1 MIKFSETEMNV
12 DNGRPEYST
21 KIGGDTMEVFE
32 AIKNRTSIRK
42 YKPEKISKEKIDI
55 LIEAGRLAPTAANKQ
70 KYKLVIVDDE
80 DIKKRLGV
88 ACNNQTFV
96 GTASHVIA
104 GTVDQDW
111 KWKKV
116 DLAIVFEHIVL
127 EALELGFGTC
137 WIGAFSEKEV
147 KKILDIP
154 ENIKV
159 VAMLTIGAPDE
170 IPKHSS
176 RKKVEEIVSY
186 NKYR

>member
-1 MIKFSETEMNV
+1 
-12 DNGRPEYST
+12 
-21 KIGGDTMEVFE
+21 MEVFE
-32 AIKNRTSIRK
+32 TIKNRTSIKK

-70 KYKLVIVDDE
+70 KFKLIIVDNE

-96 GTASHVIA
+96 ETASHVIA
-104 GTVDQDW
+104 GTTDPDW
-111 KWKKV
+111 KWNQV
-116 DLAIVFEHIVL
+116 DLAIVLEHIVL
-127 EALELGFGTC
+127 EASELGFGTC
-137 WIGAFSEKEV
+137 WIGAFDEKEV

-159 VAMLTIGAPDE
+159 VALLTVGFPDE

-176 RKKVEEIVSY
+176 RKNVEDIVSY
-186 NKYR
+186 NKYK